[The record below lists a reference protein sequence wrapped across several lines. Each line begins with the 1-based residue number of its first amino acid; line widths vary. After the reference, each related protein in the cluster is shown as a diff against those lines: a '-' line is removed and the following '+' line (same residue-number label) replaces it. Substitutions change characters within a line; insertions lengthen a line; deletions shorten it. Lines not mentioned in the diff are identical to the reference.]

1 MAEEAALH
9 EKGGEG
15 LLSTPVSDPG
25 SDGLLP
31 VPPQFSVST
40 VIVTNISPLA
50 TEQDLRD
57 FFANCGNI
65 VQINLLGD
73 GLGISQYAFVRFET
87 MAQANAAL
95 TLSTGAVAGMPV
107 KIVMAASDI
116 PVGGAA
122 AAATAALPTPLA
134 LTPGVGAASGLGL
147 LGAIPHSLALLSGS
161 PANAQSYHEKQD
173 EIARTIYVGNV
184 NSTITSEQLMQFFAI
199 CGPITFCR
207 LAGDESHPSRFAF
220 IEFATKEAAQAAMML
235 NGTMLLDRAVKVNHS
250 KNPIVKPPKTV
261 DNAKD
266 EQILDAVKRAA
277 MRWCPTLVSSC
288 RNESTFSIALE
299 VESQI
304 EPAWW
309 KRPKPQQEQEQE
321 PQQRSRQEPTQQAQQ
336 KPQRRQE
343 STQER

>member
-65 VQINLLGD
+65 VQINLLGYICSSHQSLLLSFRLLFHARFFTWGTWFLSWLNRRD

-184 NSTITSEQLMQFFAI
+184 NSTVRLSSPCHCFFLFL
-199 CGPITFCR
+199 C
-207 LAGDESHPSRFAF
+207 
-220 IEFATKEAAQAAMML
+220 
-235 NGTMLLDRAVKVNHS
+235 LL
-250 KNPIVKPPKTV
+250 
-261 DNAKD
+261 
-266 EQILDAVKRAA
+266 
-277 MRWCPTLVSSC
+277 
-288 RNESTFSIALE
+288 FF
-299 VESQI
+299 
-304 EPAWW
+304 
-309 KRPKPQQEQEQE
+309 
-321 PQQRSRQEPTQQAQQ
+321 RQPHQCY
-336 KPQRRQE
+336 
-343 STQER
+343 